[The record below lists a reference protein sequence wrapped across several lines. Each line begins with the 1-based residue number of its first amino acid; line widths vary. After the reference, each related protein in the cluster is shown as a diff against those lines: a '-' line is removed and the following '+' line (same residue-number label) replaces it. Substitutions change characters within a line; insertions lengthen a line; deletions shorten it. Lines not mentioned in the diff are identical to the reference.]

1 MNPAPY
7 YQGQGKQPSQLAD
20 LPIVDQ
26 KTLTDPSGYLANPQ
40 LVAAV
45 DVALTLGM
53 PLLITGEPGLGK
65 SRLADSIAWERGLGE
80 PLKFAVKSDTRGQDL
95 FYTFDTLGRFHAAHT
110 PEAQDD
116 PRQYL
121 KFSALGQAI
130 LLGKDQ
136 EGIID
141 PAQNPHTK
149 LSDLGPALK
158 RLQHPGAGAQKVV
171 LIDEIDKAPRD
182 VPNDILN
189 EIDNLAFQIPE
200 LDADAKLSGLTF
212 KLTQAEAAN
221 KPIVI
226 ITSNSEKGLPDPFL
240 RRCVYHHIKMPE
252 YLDADAKNDQITVEK
267 IVTERLGK
275 RYTSNDKNFVQDA
288 IGLFRYLREQELG
301 YKPSLAE
308 LLNWLDFLLPKE
320 GKPVELP
327 KRLKDLPRERCLASV
342 SQCLLKNEKSQRD
355 LATLLEN
362 RFK

>member
-1 MNPAPY
+1 MEIFLTGNQEMPPNQCFIYACCEEGESNFFAQYAVLKPY
-7 YQGQGKQPSQLAD
+7 MDAGKRPSITFRDFTPVHIEIKEKSKAG
-20 LPIVDQ
+20 V
-26 KTLTDPSGYLANPQ
+26 SM
-40 LVAAV
+40 
-45 DVALTLGM
+45 ALN
-53 PLLITGEPGLGK
+53 
-65 SRLADSIAWERGLGE
+65 
-80 PLKFAVKSDTRGQDL
+80 
-95 FYTFDTLGRFHAAHT
+95 AAHT

-116 PRQYL
+116 PHQYL
-121 KFSALGQAI
+121 KFSALGKAI

-136 EGIID
+136 EAIID
-141 PAQNPHTK
+141 PAQNLHTK

-158 RLQHPGAGAQKVV
+158 RLQHPGAGSQKVV

-189 EIDNLAFQIPE
+189 EIDDLAFQIPE
-200 LDADAKLSGLTF
+200 LDADAKNG
-212 KLTQAEAAN
+212 
-221 KPIVI
+221 
-226 ITSNSEKGLPDPFL
+226 
-240 RRCVYHHIKMPE
+240 
-252 YLDADAKNDQITVEK
+252 QITVEK

-288 IGLFRYLREQELG
+288 IDLFRHLREQELG

-320 GKPVELP
+320 GKSVELP